1 MMLCTYCNS
10 QSVAQGRVVDAETKE
25 PLIYCHIMIAVENR
39 GTITNEDGE
48 FEKKNVELGIS
59 DGINVEI
66 TEGVK
71 EGDKIKVWNKASK
84 DNEDEEEN

>member
-1 MMLCTYCNS
+1 MQFNRIT
-10 QSVAQGRVVDAETKE
+10 EK
-25 PLIYCHIMIAVENR
+25 PFVEIQ
-39 GTITNEDGE
+39 TGE
-48 FEKKNVELGIS
+48 GKFEKKNVELGLS

-84 DNEDEEEN
+84 EDDDDDR